1 MKLDIETTEDNT
13 TNDGGFQPLPV
24 GWYKCS
30 ISDCDETITK
40 NGDTALKIS
49 FLLENGRRVNSYYNL
64 WHSNPK
70 AVEIST
76 ADVKALGRAV
86 GLTSLSDTDQLMGK
100 TLEVK
105 LLPDGDFNTIKGYR
119 SAELPLVNTSTPN
132 GASHEA
138 PPWAE

>member
-1 MKLDIETTEDNT
+1 MKLDIDIPQEEQES
-13 TNDGGFQPLPV
+13 GFQALPV

-30 ISDCDETITK
+30 IADCEEVLTK

-49 FLLENGRRVNSYYNL
+49 FLLENGRRVNSWYNL

-76 ADVKALGRAV
+76 SDMRSLGRAV
-86 GLTSLSDTDQLMGK
+86 GLSNLNDSEDLLGK
-100 TLEVK
+100 TLELK
-105 LLPDGDFNTIKGYR
+105 LIPDGDFNSIKGYR
-119 SAELPLVNTSTPN
+119 SAELPIVNTSTPN
-132 GASHEA
+132 GASHEP